1 MGSASPVPSRLILK
15 SPDRVGKMIAV
26 MVKVPNDTIKGL
38 EGLDWTGL
46 DWTGLEKGQKG
57 HTEQSWYHNRILLTG
72 GLVS

>member
-46 DWTGLEKGQKG
+46 DWTGEG
-57 HTEQSWYHNRILLTG
+57 TEGTHRTK
-72 GLVS
+72 LVSQ